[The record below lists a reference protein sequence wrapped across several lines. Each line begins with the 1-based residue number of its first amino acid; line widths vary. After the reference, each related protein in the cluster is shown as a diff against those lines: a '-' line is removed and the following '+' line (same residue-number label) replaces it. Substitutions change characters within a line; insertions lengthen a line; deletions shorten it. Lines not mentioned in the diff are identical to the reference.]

1 MMRDPITWS
10 FPIGRIFGINVRVH
24 VMLPLVM
31 LALIL
36 KATTTNDA
44 GITLADAAIVM
55 AIMFASILL
64 HELGHC
70 FAARA
75 VDGDASEMLLW
86 PLGGLAY
93 CDLPH
98 TPRAHLICALGG
110 PAVNAL
116 LAVLAGSAL
125 AFSTLAPPINPFDS
139 PYHPR
144 LWNWR
149 DGAYRT
155 TAVSSP
161 ALENPTPS
169 AAKPDNSDVRPEFV
183 VAKPTAPAA
192 LATWQVIASQVF
204 WLNWVGLI
212 LTMLPGYPLD
222 GGRVV
227 QSILW
232 WQSGDYRASTSTAA
246 YAGFFVMLAIAVFAI
261 VVDSVLGLFLGLFIY
276 MSCRQQLISL
286 ESGREDSP
294 FGYDFSQG
302 YTSLEG
308 AAPPAPPRRK
318 TLNPWQRWWQKRV
331 ARRAQREHAQREADE
346 RRMDQLLEK
355 VQTHGYASLSDEER
369 KFLVRVSA
377 RYRDGK
383 A

>member
-1 MMRDPITWS
+1 MRDPITWS
-10 FPIGRIFGINVRVH
+10 FPIGRVFGIQVRVH
-24 VMLPLVM
+24 AMLPLVM

-36 KATTTNDA
+36 KATTTKDA
-44 GITLADAAIVM
+44 GITLGDAAIVM
-55 AIMFASILL
+55 AILFVSVLL

-125 AFSTLAPPINPFDS
+125 AFSTLSPPINPFDS
-139 PYHPR
+139 PYHPG
-144 LWNWR
+144 LWHWR

-155 TAVSSP
+155 TAVLQATPESETPTAKISSTDGRPEIVAVKPSAPP
-161 ALENPTPS
+161 AL
-169 AAKPDNSDVRPEFV
+169 AF
-183 VAKPTAPAA
+183 
-192 LATWQVIASQVF
+192 WQVIAAQVF
-204 WLNWVGLI
+204 WLNWVL
-212 LTMLPGYPLD
+212 LLLNLLPGFPLD
-222 GGRVV
+222 GGRIL

-232 WQSGDYRASTSTAA
+232 WQSGDYRSSTSTAS

-261 VVDSVLGLFLGLFIY
+261 VVDSVLGLFLALFIY
-276 MSCRQQLISL
+276 ANCKQQLIAL
-286 ESGREDSP
+286 ETGGEDSP

-308 AAPPAPPRRK
+308 PPSSAPPRRK
-318 TLNPWQRWWQKRV
+318 RLSAWQRWWQKRTAKRV
-331 ARRAQREHAQREADE
+331 QREHEQREADE
-346 RRMDQLLEK
+346 RRMDELLEK
-355 VQTHGYASLSDEER
+355 VQTHGYAALTDEEQR
-369 KFLVRVSA
+369 FLKRVSA
-377 RYRDGK
+377 RFRDGK